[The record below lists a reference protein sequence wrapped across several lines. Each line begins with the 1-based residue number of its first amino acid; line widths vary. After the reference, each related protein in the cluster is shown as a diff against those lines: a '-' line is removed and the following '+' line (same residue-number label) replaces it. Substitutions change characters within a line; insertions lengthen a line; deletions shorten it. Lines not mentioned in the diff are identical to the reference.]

1 MQIRI
6 FLVTLQFAMLS
17 VQPTKALADS
27 WLDAIKSLHPY
38 ATVKFTDDS
47 NLLRTSDPESDR
59 YSTLEA
65 GLDTQ
70 LRISRQR
77 IIIDGTIYRN
87 RYDRFDQLDYTGG
100 DARVQWKWLRGKL
113 WEGDLGYSYDRRLRD
128 LANELVPT
136 RDLRDRHEVFGS
148 ARRWLTTRW
157 RLGAETDWTDISFS
171 ESDDL
176 NKSILGFGASLD
188 YVSLARNEVGIAAA
202 YSGARFA
209 NRDDQDYEDLSI
221 GPTLDWQLTGK
232 TRFKGDVAYKT
243 RDFDV
248 FSREDFAGV
257 VGRLRLTWKPTG
269 KISVKT
275 SVWRELS
282 NLNDEITDYAIVDGA
297 RLEPIWDITTKTSL
311 RALASFERRD
321 FQGDAL
327 QEDDNEQVF
336 SDRVDDVSAF
346 GLWLEW
352 NARRNISLSLGFRS
366 ETRASTRELRDYD
379 YQYVEASFS
388 ASL

>member
-1 MQIRI
+1 MEVAPWQ
-6 FLVTLQFAMLS
+6 
-17 VQPTKALADS
+17 AL
-27 WLDAIKSLHPY
+27 
-38 ATVKFTDDS
+38 
-47 NLLRTSDPESDR
+47 
-59 YSTLEA
+59 
-65 GLDTQ
+65 
-70 LRISRQR
+70 
-77 IIIDGTIYRN
+77 
-87 RYDRFDQLDYTGG
+87 
-100 DARVQWKWLRGKL
+100 
-113 WEGDLGYSYDRRLRD
+113 GDLGYSYDRRLRD

-136 RDLRDRHEVFGS
+136 KDLRDRHEVFGS

-171 ESDDL
+171 ETDDL

-188 YVSLARNEVGIAAA
+188 YISLARNEVGIAAA
-202 YSGARFA
+202 YSGARFE

-232 TRFKGDVAYKT
+232 TRFNGDVAYKT

-379 YQYVEASFS
+379 YQYVEASFR